1 MQPNGMEPPNKIL
14 LVDDE
19 AEFLETMSRRL
30 RRRGFEVRTASDCA
44 AALVEADSGWPNVA
58 VLDVMLGHE
67 DGIECLMRMKR
78 IAPALPVIMLT
89 GHASLQ
95 SSILGLEHG
104 ASNYCLKP
112 IELDELVEKIIIACK
127 EAGQV

>member
-1 MQPNGMEPPNKIL
+1 MELPNKIL

-19 AEFLETMSRRL
+19 GEFLETMSRRL
-30 RRRGFEVRTASDCA
+30 RRRGFEVRTAGDCA
-44 AALVEADSGWPNVA
+44 GALVEAGSGWPDVA
-58 VLDVMLGHE
+58 VLDVMLGDA

>member
-1 MQPNGMEPPNKIL
+1 MGLPNKIL

-30 RRRGFEVRTASDCA
+30 RRRGFEVRTAGDCA
-44 AALVEADSGWPNVA
+44 GALVEAGSGWPGVV
-58 VLDVMLGHE
+58 VLDVMLGDA

-78 IAPALPVIMLT
+78 IAPTLPVIMLT

-127 EAGQV
+127 EAGQD

>member
-1 MQPNGMEPPNKIL
+1 MGLPNKIL

-30 RRRGFEVRTASDCA
+30 RRRGFEVRTAGDCA
-44 AALVEADSGWPNVA
+44 SALVEAGSGWPNAV
-58 VLDVMLGHE
+58 VLDVMLGDA
-67 DGIECLMRMKR
+67 DGIECLLRIKR
-78 IAPALPVIMLT
+78 VASTLPVIMLT

-127 EAGQV
+127 EAGQA

>member
-1 MQPNGMEPPNKIL
+1 MGLPNKIL

-30 RRRGFEVRTASDCA
+30 RRRGFEVHTAGDCA
-44 AALVEADSGWPNVA
+44 GALVEAGSCWPNVV
-58 VLDVMLGHE
+58 VLDVMLGDA

-104 ASNYCLKP
+104 ATNYCLKP
-112 IELDELVEKIIIACK
+112 IELDELVEKIIIASK
-127 EAGQV
+127 EAGQF

>member
-1 MQPNGMEPPNKIL
+1 MELPKKIL

-30 RRRGFEVRTASDCA
+30 RRRGFEVRTAGDCA
-44 AALVEADSGWPNVA
+44 GALVAAGSGWPNVV
-58 VLDVMLGHE
+58 VLDVMLGDA

-112 IELDELVEKIIIACK
+112 IEIDELVEKIIIACK

>member
-1 MQPNGMEPPNKIL
+1 MELPNKIL

-30 RRRGFEVRTASDCA
+30 RRRGFEVHTAGDCA
-44 AALVEADSGWPNVA
+44 SALVEAGSGWPNVV
-58 VLDVMLGHE
+58 VLDVMLGDA

-104 ASNYCLKP
+104 ATNYCLKP